1 MVNLL
6 VTKLSPLTD
15 IGDGKTFTKNFTC
28 FGGLVPK
35 SRPFLIDVEF
45 LCFFSLLKIH
55 TEIIKVTKVYLI
67 KFGGLHCGAILSKSL
82 KNQKLFSSLQSRA

>member
-6 VTKLSPLTD
+6 VAKLSPLTD
-15 IGDGKTFTKNFTC
+15 IGEGKSFTKNFTC

-45 LCFFSLLKIH
+45 
-55 TEIIKVTKVYLI
+55 V
-67 KFGGLHCGAILSKSL
+67 
-82 KNQKLFSSLQSRA
+82 LF